1 MIDDSSPLLCSGVR
15 HFFYIIRLCCGCGC
29 GCGMEEAANNLQGEG
44 EGDGTVA
51 PASPPSTSSSLSHH
65 HSQQDGHDDQQHE
78 TQQQSSSYKQASEMD
93 PKSSHVDTA
102 APIDSVKGAV
112 TKLGGIHHWREV
124 LLCNSNLN

>member
-29 GCGMEEAANNLQGEG
+29 GCGMEEANLQG
-44 EGDGTVA
+44 TSIA
-51 PASPPSTSSSLSHH
+51 PASPPSTSHQ
-65 HSQQDGHDDQQHE
+65 HSQQDGQEH
-78 TQQQSSSYKQASEMD
+78 QQQDETTQESEIASGSIEVIH
-93 PKSSHVDTA
+93 PKSHVDTA

>member
-1 MIDDSSPLLCSGVR
+1 
-15 HFFYIIRLCCGCGC
+15 
-29 GCGMEEAANNLQGEG
+29 MEEAANNLQG

-78 TQQQSSSYKQASEMD
+78 TQQQSSGYKQASEMD

-112 TKLGGIHHWREV
+112 TKFGGILDWRGV
-124 LLCNSNLN
+124 PMLCIVQFQSSLLLLSFR